1 MSKVFD
7 IAFKLGAELTSSFK
21 GAFSE
26 ASSSMKLLTGA
37 AAAVGGIGAFTAVVG
52 QMSEMSD
59 SLSKLSAETGTFGT
73 EMEALEGA
81 AKNVFRSG
89 YGESFDEVT
98 EALANVKQN
107 MHNLD
112 NGEFERMTGDALM
125 FVDTFDA
132 DMNEVTRAANNMM
145 SSFGVTSTKA
155 MDLFAAGAQRGLNFS
170 DEMLDNVAEYAPLF
184 GEMGYSAEEYFGIL
198 ERGAKAGVYNLD
210 YVNDVMKEFQIRSKD
225 GSKATS
231 DAMGDLSKETQNVW
245 KEFLKGNGTVA
256 DVASTVV
263 AELQGMDD
271 QVKANQI
278 GVGLFGTKWEDLE
291 ATAMYAMLGS
301 TEAMKG
307 FEGAMAKVNEVRFD
321 TFGKAIQ
328 GIGRILFMDLVYPI
342 GDAVLPVLNLIAN
355 YLSNNLPGAI
365 SRTKSILSTIAP
377 ILFGMISAF
386 LVYKGTLV
394 AVALA
399 QTIFN
404 AVQKTSIVL
413 YNAHRAA
420 MIAYAIYGGGVK
432 GITQGMAAAMRVLNI
447 TMLANPFVAVA
458 AAVVGI
464 GVAFYAAYKMSDKF
478 RGAVNNLFGALK
490 DFMSNSISYVA
501 LNAPLI
507 WNNLL
512 DSLKIMKIRLVLI
525 MRSMASQAM
534 EAFGSSLSGKVGT
547 VINGFIA
554 SFKTGLSSLPGII
567 SLIAPMMTTL
577 ALGFLGV
584 SGPIGWLIGAI
595 VSIGGFLFRLA
606 QTNDKV
612 SGALKGAWESLS
624 SAFAP
629 IIQVFSDGFSQFAA
643 EVGPQLSKTISMI
656 ATSFAEMVPMFAQ
669 LGGSLAELA
678 VTILSLWSGT
688 AMTLASTLLP
698 MLLQVFQM
706 VFPMIL
712 QVIQMVLPLVINLL
726 TSIIPIILQ
735 LAQLVIP
742 IILQVI
748 QSVFPIILSIIQMVL
763 PIFATLLTTIIGII
777 LQLAQTVL
785 PLILSVIQMVFPIA
799 LAIVQAIIPIIVSV
813 LEILVNIVNFVLIP
827 AINGIL
833 AVIDFV
839 FPYIQSIIETALTII
854 NGIIQTAMS
863 LLQGDW
869 DGAWNAILST
879 AETIMNNIISF
890 FQGINLFEVGKSIIT
905 GLIDG
910 IKSMG
915 GSIVGAITEMV
926 PAPIRGAVDGLLGKL
941 KGYADGGIVSSPELA
956 WIGEGGDTEAVIPW
970 NNSQR
975 SRDLWLQTGQALG
988 MLRDNGVFD
997 NMQNQI
1003 SMQMQANNSPAISP
1017 NQVAQSVPNQNNSQ
1031 VIQLTYN
1038 PQYNVQRPEDLEQVK
1053 QHADTDKDDLE
1064 TRLAEIARNERR
1076 KSFG

>member
-1 MSKVFD
+1 VSKVFD

-26 ASSSMKLLTGA
+26 ASSSMKFLTGA

-59 SLSKLSAETGTFGT
+59 SLSKLSAQTGTFGAD
-73 EMEALEGA
+73 MEALEGV

-112 NGEFERMTGDALM
+112 NGELERMTGDALM
-125 FVDTFDA
+125 FADTFDA
-132 DMNEVTRAANNMM
+132 DINEVTRAANNMM
-145 SSFGVTSTKA
+145 SSFGVTSTTA

-225 GSKATS
+225 GSKATNE
-231 DAMGDLSKETQNVW
+231 AMADLSKETQNVW
-245 KEFLKGNGTVA
+245 KEFLKGNGTVS

-301 TEAMKG
+301 TEAMEG

-342 GDAVLPVLNLIAN
+342 GDAVLPVLNLFAN

-365 SRTKSILSTIAP
+365 KKAKSVLSTIAP
-377 ILFGMISAF
+377 ILIGMVSAF
-386 LVYKGTLV
+386 LIYKSTLV
-394 AVALA
+394 AVAVA
-399 QTIFN
+399 QRIFN
-404 AVQKTSIVL
+404 TVQKTSIAL

-420 MIAYAIYGGGVK
+420 MIAYSLYGGGVK

-447 TMLANPFVAVA
+447 TMLANPFVAVV
-458 AAVVGI
+458 AAVIGI

-507 WNNLL
+507 WNNLV
-512 DSLKIMKIRLVLI
+512 DSLKNEKILLI
-525 MRSMASQAM
+525 LRMRSLAREAM
-534 EAFGSSLSGKVGT
+534 EAFGSSLSGKIGT
-547 VINGFIA
+547 VLSGFIA
-554 SFKTGLSSLPGII
+554 SFKSGLSSLPGII
-567 SLIAPMMTTL
+567 SLIAPMMTTM

-595 VSIGGFLFRLA
+595 VSIAGFLFRLS

-612 SGALKGAWESLS
+612 AGALKGAWESLS

-643 EVGPQLSKTISMI
+643 EVGPQLSDTISMI
-656 ATSFAEMVPMFAQ
+656 ATSITEMGPMFAEV
-669 LGGSLAELA
+669 GSSLAQLA
-678 VTILSLWSGT
+678 VTMLSLWSGT
-688 AMTLASTLLP
+688 ISTLATTLLP
-698 MLLQVFQM
+698 ILLQVFKM

-726 TSIIPIILQ
+726 ASIIPVILQ
-735 LAQLVIP
+735 LAQMIIP
-742 IILQVI
+742 MILQVI
-748 QSVFPIILSIIQMVL
+748 QMVFPIVLSIIQMVL
-763 PIFATLLTTIIGII
+763 PIFATLLTTVIGVI
-777 LQLAQTVL
+777 LELAQTVI
-785 PLILSVIQMVFPIA
+785 PMILQVVMMVFPIV
-799 LAIVQAIIPIIVSV
+799 LSIIQMVIPIITMV
-813 LEILVNIVNFVLIP
+813 LQMLIDVINGVLIP

-833 AVIDFV
+833 AVIQFV
-839 FPYIQSIIETALTII
+839 FPYVQSIIETALTII

-869 DGAWNAILST
+869 DGAWNTILST

-890 FQGINLFEVGKSIIT
+890 FQGINLFDVGKAIIT

-915 GSIVGAITEMV
+915 GAVLGAIGNLV
-926 PAPIRGAVDGLLGKL
+926 PEPL
-941 KGYADGGIVSSPELA
+941 KGAASKLLKNLPGFAEGGIVGNPTLA

-975 SRDLWLQTGQALG
+975 SKDLWLQTGQALG
-988 MLRDNGVFD
+988 MLKDNGVFD
-997 NMQNQI
+997 NMQDQI

-1053 QHADTDKDDLE
+1053 QYADTDKDDLE